1 MHDWEAQSATCGE
14 VACWLVARPYLLPA
28 VRALPDL
35 MECADDQGDGAGML
49 SRAVAE
55 AAMSPLEMTHSGN
68 AVDAAA
74 PKEST

>member
-1 MHDWEAQSATCGE
+1 M
-14 VACWLVARPYLLPA
+14 LPA

-35 MECADDQGDGAGML
+35 MECADQGDGAGML

>member
-1 MHDWEAQSATCGE
+1 MGGTELHRWRGSLSVGGSPA
-14 VACWLVARPYLLPA
+14 LLP
-28 VRALPDL
+28 VVGALPDL

-68 AVDAAA
+68 AVDATA
-74 PKEST
+74 PQESA

>member
-1 MHDWEAQSATCGE
+1 
-14 VACWLVARPYLLPA
+14 
-28 VRALPDL
+28 